1 MDAFVYNDG
10 QCLFFFLNEDALFP
24 FMAMPLYMK
33 GGR

>member
-10 QCLFFFLNEDALFP
+10 QCIFFHEDALSP